1 MSLRDLKGY
10 LWDVLE
16 ACKKVQTYTKEKTF
30 DDYQADDL
38 LRSAVERQL
47 TIAGEALAQAS
58 QHFPEVATMISQLRQ
73 IVGFRNRMIHA
84 YLQIDDLTVW
94 GVVEKYVPLLKH
106 EAQVALD
113 KLREDEPL
121 G

>member
-1 MSLRDLKGY
+1 MPLRDLKGY
-10 LWDVLE
+10 LWDVAE
-16 ACKKVQTYTKEKTF
+16 ACQKVQNYTKAKTF
-30 DDYQADDL
+30 EDYSTDDL

-47 TIAGEALAQAS
+47 TIAGEALAQAV

-94 GVVEKYVPLLKH
+94 GVVETYVPLLKS
-106 EAQVALD
+106 EAQLALNI
-113 KLREDEPL
+113 LNDES
-121 G
+121 

>member
-1 MSLRDLKGY
+1 
-10 LWDVLE
+10 
-16 ACKKVQTYTKEKTF
+16 
-30 DDYQADDL
+30 
-38 LRSAVERQL
+38 
-47 TIAGEALAQAS
+47 
-58 QHFPEVATMISQLRQ
+58 
-73 IVGFRNRMIHA
+73 MIHA